1 MTKLLE
7 KALEAVRGLSEDE
20 QDEIA
25 RTILALVGD
34 NDEPVPLTDD
44 ERAAI
49 ARSKA
54 EAAQGEFATDEE
66 VRAVWAKYGL

>member
-7 KALEAVRGLSEDE
+7 KALETVRGLSEDE

-34 NDEPVPLTDD
+34 DREPVSLTEE
-44 ERAAI
+44 ERVAI

-54 EAAQGEFATDEE
+54 QSARGEFATDAD
-66 VRAVWAKYGL
+66 VRALWAKYGL

>member
-34 NDEPVPLTDD
+34 DHEPVSLTDD
-44 ERAAI
+44 ERVAI
-49 ARSKA
+49 ARSKG
-54 EAAQGEFATDEE
+54 EAARGAFATDED
-66 VRAVWAKYGL
+66 VRALWAKYGL

>member
-7 KALEAVRGLSEDE
+7 KALEAVRELSDDD

-34 NDEPVPLTDD
+34 DHELVTLTD
-44 ERAAI
+44 EEQTAI
-49 ARSKA
+49 ARSKG
-54 EAAQGEFATDEE
+54 EAARGEFATDED
-66 VRAVWAKYGL
+66 VRALWAKYGL